1 MPRGKVVE
9 GHLLKHLFN
18 YVDFDDLLP
27 YLRFKLSNLTI
38 PDFLPKDIKFRFGLR
53 QLQSKKLAAL
63 ILRRHMK

>member
-53 QLQSKKLAAL
+53 QL
-63 ILRRHMK
+63 